1 MKRKERFRRF
11 LIYLI
16 NKNEEKVIY
25 RSLEEELKDVS
36 ETSSPVIALASQI
49 IEDAYRKNASD
60 IHLQPTENSLRV
72 RVRVDGDLTDYL
84 ILPKYMVEPL
94 ITRYKIMANMKIDEK
109 RLPQDSRINF
119 VKYNPS
125 INIDL
130 RVSTVPSVYGEDLVM
145 RILDKSN
152 VILDITK
159 LGFSDDHLHLYKETI
174 QKPYGIILHVG
185 PTGSGKTTTLYSAL
199 KEIDKPDIK
208 ILTVEDPVEYM
219 LGGSI
224 VQTNI
229 NPPAGYSFARAI
241 RSFLRHDPKV
251 VRDGD

>member
-94 ITRYKIMANMKIDEK
+94 ITRYKIIANMKIDEK

-119 VKYNPS
+119 VKYNPTWFF
-125 INIDL
+125 
-130 RVSTVPSVYGEDLVM
+130 RRPPSPL
-145 RILDKSN
+145 
-152 VILDITK
+152 
-159 LGFSDDHLHLYKETI
+159 
-174 QKPYGIILHVG
+174 
-185 PTGSGKTTTLYSAL
+185 
-199 KEIDKPDIK
+199 
-208 ILTVEDPVEYM
+208 
-219 LGGSI
+219 
-224 VQTNI
+224 
-229 NPPAGYSFARAI
+229 
-241 RSFLRHDPKV
+241 
-251 VRDGD
+251 